1 MDRYTDA
8 FKALSDDTRL
18 RILHLLLASGLELC
32 CCELTD
38 TLEVPQY
45 NISRHL
51 KALKDASLVNER
63 RDGKWVYYS
72 VVSDA
77 DPFQAKLLEAVA
89 TIGPQPAFEKDEREL
104 GERLVRR
111 EGGRCVLGTLK
122 THLLSGPPRA
132 HRARSRPGRPTGIR
146 RQRGGAR

>member
-1 MDRYTDA
+1 MDTYA
-8 FKALSDDTRL
+8 SIFKVLSDDTRL
-18 RILHLLLASGLELC
+18 RIVHLLLASGLELC

-38 TLEVPQY
+38 ALEVPQY

-51 KALKDASLVNER
+51 KALKDAGLVSER
-63 RDGKWVYYS
+63 REGKWVYYS

-89 TIGPQPAFEKDEREL
+89 SIGPRPAFEKDEREL
-104 GERLVRR
+104 GERLARR

-132 HRARSRPGRPTGIR
+132 HRARSRPARPTG
-146 RQRGGAR
+146 AKWSAP

>member
-1 MDRYTDA
+1 MDRHTDV

-18 RILHLLLASGLELC
+18 RIVHVLLASGLELC

-38 TLEVPQY
+38 ALEVPQY

-51 KALKDASLVNER
+51 KALRDAGLVNER
-63 RDGKWVYYS
+63 REGKWVYYS

-77 DPFQAKLLEAVA
+77 DPFRARLLEAVA
-89 TIGPQPAFEKDEREL
+89 SIGPQPAFEKDEREL
-104 GERLVRR
+104 GERLAHR

-122 THLLSGPPRA
+122 THLLSGPPRS
-132 HRARSRPGRPTGIR
+132 HRPRLRPGHPGAVADS
-146 RQRGGAR
+146 RQAV